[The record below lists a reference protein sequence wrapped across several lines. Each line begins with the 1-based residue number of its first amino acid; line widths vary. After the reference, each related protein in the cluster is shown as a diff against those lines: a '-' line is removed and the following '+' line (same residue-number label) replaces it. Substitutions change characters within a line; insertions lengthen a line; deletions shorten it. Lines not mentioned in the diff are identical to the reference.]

1 MKYVAVK
8 HKPEDAIAYWFLVP
22 EGLKSEVCLGAE
34 VLCLTRYGKA
44 SGKIRG
50 IVEFEDEGTPEKDV
64 SSPIADLP
72 DLSMLKPILAVR
84 KDFPIQEIKIPEEF
98 SASRPALKKLFKR
111 IKEFYR
117 TGGFE
122 TSVIVSADGTLKDGY
137 TAYIAARIYGLET
150 LRGLCVA
157 D

>member
-1 MKYVAVK
+1 MKYVAIK
-8 HKPEDAIAYWFLVP
+8 HKPEDKIAYWFVVP

-44 SGKIRG
+44 SGKVDSI
-50 IVEFEDEGTPEKDV
+50 IELEHMPEKD
-64 SSPIADLP
+64 INKLIGDLP
-72 DLSMLKPILAVR
+72 DLPMLKPILAVR

-98 SASRPALKKLFKR
+98 SASRPALKKLFRR

-122 TSVIVSADGTLKDGY
+122 TPVIVSADGTLKDGY